1 LSRRTHLTLSDRQHE
16 FLCDE
21 SIRSGLSMAEL
32 VRRAID
38 GVYRPAT
45 RPRAQGF
52 ELSVGV
58 WRDPDPGLLGRR
70 VRAVRPGTAGR
81 ARER

>member
-1 LSRRTHLTLSDRQHE
+1 MLSDRQHE

-38 GVYRPAT
+38 SVYRPAV

-58 WRDPDPGLLGRR
+58 WRDPDPGLIGRR
-70 VRAVRPGTAGR
+70 VRAVRPGPAGR
-81 ARER
+81 TRER